1 MGPLLMFL
9 CKESDA
15 IICLHE
21 MFTLNRS
28 AVWMKNGGTRDWK
41 KCVMV
46 DHKKIHDELELEHK
60 RKRKTMQC
68 EHGDIV
74 SKLI

>member
-1 MGPLLMFL
+1 MP
-9 CKESDA
+9 SYVSP
-15 IICLHE
+15 E
-21 MFTLNRS
+21 MFTLNKS
-28 AVWMKNGGTRDWK
+28 AVWMKKRGTRDWK